1 MATAHAA
8 AAPPLPEWTV
18 TARCDF
24 AGETLT
30 VRRTGTAEGPALVL
44 AHGMEGHH
52 EEWGPLAATLVD
64 RYPVYTLDLPW
75 RAGGSHRWS
84 QEADA
89 VDYLRAALE
98 LVDEPVGGLVGHS
111 YGANTVLR
119 YLCQNADA
127 PTSAAGP
134 RVAGLIA
141 PFYLPSRVEVTW
153 QAFDRAR
160 AGFGDVIADGIRVR
174 LGGRAD
180 RLDPDVWAR
189 MLDKVLDRIGPF
201 GFFAFFRQYIA
212 TADLDLS
219 GIAVPTVVLAGHDEE
234 LFTADRAEALA
245 KAMPAAAVRFDSRF
259 SHFSHITQVDLLAA
273 ELNGFLDLELP
284 AAPPTFERE

>member
-1 MATAHAA
+1 
-8 AAPPLPEWTV
+8 
-18 TARCDF
+18 
-24 AGETLT
+24 
-30 VRRTGTAEGPALVL
+30 
-44 AHGMEGHH
+44 
-52 EEWGPLAATLVD
+52 
-64 RYPVYTLDLPW
+64 
-75 RAGGSHRWS
+75 
-84 QEADA
+84 
-89 VDYLRAALE
+89 
-98 LVDEPVGGLVGHS
+98 
-111 YGANTVLR
+111 
-119 YLCQNADA
+119 
-127 PTSAAGP
+127 
-134 RVAGLIA
+134 
-141 PFYLPSRVEVTW
+141 
-153 QAFDRAR
+153 AR

-234 LFTADRAEALA
+234 LFTADRA
-245 KAMPAAAVRFDSRF
+245 DIRF

-284 AAPPTFERE
+284 AAPPTFDRE